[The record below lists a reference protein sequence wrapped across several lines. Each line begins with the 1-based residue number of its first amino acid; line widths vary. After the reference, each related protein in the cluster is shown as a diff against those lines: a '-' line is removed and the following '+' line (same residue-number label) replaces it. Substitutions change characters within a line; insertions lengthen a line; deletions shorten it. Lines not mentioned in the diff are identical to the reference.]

1 MGGAVAHTPRAIE
14 QEGSFCSAKVGFDL
28 ATMSSPSQSRAP
40 QQGIECTECGSKDI
54 SNDSTGD
61 LICNDCGLVLQE
73 RQLVAPVLRASE
85 PEPRSSG
92 KTPSIATA
100 LGLRS
105 SVGIAAAKYGVHDPR
120 DQRRQQR
127 WKKLK
132 DQLHFLGAS
141 EAVIGHCKD
150 AFRQLQRS
158 RQATQH
164 KNTRGKPGSSD
175 MKLAVEAQMLLDYTT
190 EKAGLQ
196 SKAQPYTPKRSSTDL
211 KSIQQRILKTNAT
224 SPPIDNAWIG
234 LDKSHLLPAIVN
246 LAKEL
251 NSITAARLQRNIPV
265 IPSKRDSERSANA
278 LLEAE
283 IAFRGEMLPQ
293 FERLFHRIVVSEAGY
308 SPDVLDRSI
317 VRRSFDMLWASD
329 CCPTTPNQHKAHL
342 AVQTEMLYGLAEGL
356 RKEHGGRKFG
366 RARVQS
372 IVADELKCDAPANPK
387 QDYRDE
393 IENILKEVIS

>member
-1 MGGAVAHTPRAIE
+1 
-14 QEGSFCSAKVGFDL
+14 
-28 ATMSSPSQSRAP
+28 MSSPSRSRAP
-40 QQGIECTECGSKDI
+40 KRGIECTECGSKDI

-61 LICNDCGLVLQE
+61 LVCNDCGLVLQE
-73 RQLVAPVLRASE
+73 RQLVAPVQRASE
-85 PEPRSSG
+85 PEPRSSR
-92 KTPSIATA
+92 KAPSIATA

-105 SVGIAAAKYGVHDPR
+105 SVGIAAAKYGLHDPR

-132 DQLHFLGAS
+132 AQLHYLGAS

-196 SKAQPYTPKRSSTDL
+196 SKVQPYTPKRSSSDL
-211 KSIQQRILKTNAT
+211 KSIRERILKTNAT
-224 SPPIDNAWIG
+224 SPPVDNSWIG
-234 LDKSHLLPAIVN
+234 LDKSHLLQAIVN

-251 NSITAARLQRNIPV
+251 NSMTAARLQRSIPV
-265 IPSKRDSERSANA
+265 IPSKRDSERAANA
-278 LLEAE
+278 LIEVEL
-283 IAFRGEMLPQ
+283 AFREVMLPQ

-329 CCPTTPNQHKAHL
+329 CCPTTPNQQKAHL
-342 AVQTEMLYGLAEGL
+342 AVQTEMLYGLAKGL
-356 RKEHGGRKFG
+356 KEEHGGRKFS